1 MSENSV
7 RHFTKV
13 SMWMVLTLLLGAIVA
28 PCVRADSVT
37 FTCYTTGGCVAAPPT
52 APDVTFSA
60 SGTTLDITWYS
71 QTFDLTLPSD
81 WSDTDSMYW
90 GASNSDFIIGDN
102 NHLAD
107 LEPSVYPINTT
118 LPSGAGISEGG
129 MIIFTPGTVAP
140 TPEPG
145 TSALML
151 LGTGLV
157 LVMRKL
163 IARGLP
169 QAS

>member
-1 MSENSV
+1 M
-7 RHFTKV
+7 RKT
-13 SMWMVLTLLLGAIVA
+13 MWMILALLLGAVVA

-37 FTCYTTGGCVAAPPT
+37 FTCYTLGVCVVAPPT
-52 APDVTFSA
+52 APDVTFSS

-71 QTFDLTLPSD
+71 QTFDVTLPGD

-90 GASNSDFIIGDN
+90 GASNSEFIIGDN
-102 NHLAD
+102 NHVFD
-107 LEPSVYPINTT
+107 LEPYVYPINTT

-129 MIIFTPGTVAP
+129 PLTFTSGSVP

-151 LGTGLV
+151 LGIGLV
-157 LVMRKL
+157 LVMRKR
-163 IARGLP
+163 IARGYP
-169 QAS
+169 QAT